1 MSGHFSGH
9 FCSADGFASE
19 SEEYKELKLKVFR
32 VIAISLP
39 QLLLL
44 LDVGARFDLLF
55 GFNRTDYGFTL
66 LLFLF
71 VLVPFVSL
79 SWFLGE
85 VIMAVRLAR
94 RQDKKMSFRMPGLA
108 LLILAEAVLFDLF
121 LLSQARM

>member
-1 MSGHFSGH
+1 M
-9 FCSADGFASE
+9 
-19 SEEYKELKLKVFR
+19 KVFR